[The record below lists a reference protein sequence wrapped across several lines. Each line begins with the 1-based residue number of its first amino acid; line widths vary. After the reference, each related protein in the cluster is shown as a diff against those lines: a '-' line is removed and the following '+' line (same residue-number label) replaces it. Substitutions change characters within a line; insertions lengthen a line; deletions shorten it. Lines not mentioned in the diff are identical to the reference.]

1 MLGAGA
7 GLALTA
13 LSLLVGSIP
22 VVYIFRL
29 DAPRQQ
35 LVYRQRLSFPQRVW
49 DVAFEE
55 SRGLWVLRQC
65 REAPLVLCRPVDGR
79 WQVRCVG
86 GPCRPWGL
94 RRGDSCHPFSWILGW
109 RQRVC
114 PRGWP

>member
-13 LSLLVGSIP
+13 FSLLVGSIP

-79 WQVRCVG
+79 WQVRCA
-86 GPCRPWGL
+86 GPLPSPGPEAGRQLSPFQLDPGL
-94 RRGDSCHPFSWILGW
+94 APEGVS
-109 RQRVC
+109 
-114 PRGWP
+114 